1 LVKYKLAKI
10 TSPRRNICAF
20 IRVGIS
26 VAKPGGRVKKEIKN
40 REGFLMKV
48 FKACKGINTIVFLSK
63 GS

>member
-1 LVKYKLAKI
+1 LAKYKLAKI
-10 TSPRRNICAF
+10 TSPRGNICAL

-48 FKACKGINTIVFLSK
+48 FKTWKGINIIVFLSQ